1 MIILNEILQE
11 MPKDEVKKL
20 LDKIKQKEF
29 SFFDKGDNGRIYEI
43 TGTDF
48 LFKITTETEEY
59 RVAEVI
65 VGRHSE
71 FSTFIPVYYVNEQRQ
86 MYIMAKADRLN
97 SNDVRNIDQFMES
110 YKQFAR
116 EQGGE
121 VSIFDYLDAEGGR
134 DQDQE
139 LVTFLRAL
147 QTDIG
152 KMGITN
158 LSLDL
163 DFKTDNVMRW
173 SNRLVLI
180 DW

>member
-1 MIILNEILQE
+1 VIRLKKILTELKQE
-11 MPKDEVKKL
+11 DVSRL
-20 LDKIKQKEF
+20 LDKIKNEEF
-29 SFFDKGDNGRIYEI
+29 RFFDQGDNGRVYEI
-43 TGTDF
+43 NGEDK
-48 LFKITTETEEY
+48 LFKITTESDEFK
-59 RVAEVI
+59 VASVI
-65 VGRHSE
+65 VGRYTE
-71 FSTFIPVYYVNEQRQ
+71 FSTFIPVYYVNERRQ
-86 MYIMAKADRLN
+86 MYIVAKADRLN

-121 VSIFDYLDAEGGR
+121 VSIFDYLNADGAR

-147 QTDIG
+147 QQEIK
-152 KMGITN
+152 KMGIID
-158 LSLDL
+158 LELDL

-173 SNRLVLI
+173 QGRLVLI